1 MERIRIFFEYNFKA
15 KSNFNNRANMIERN
29 NFTGILRDYSLTFF
43 KSDITDSVVVMD
55 TEPY

>member
-1 MERIRIFFEYNFKA
+1 
-15 KSNFNNRANMIERN
+15 MIERN